1 MDQWDRDE
9 LELGRRAATW
19 QLHDELGQ
27 LYPELEDR
35 AWNVVIGCYGLL
47 CDLPATRVI
56 IYGCL
61 NQHLK
66 ERYPCNL
73 PAYQAV
79 ITTHTCDQCGEP
91 WAEQMT
97 SLLSAANA
105 PGQPS
110 TSSSTDA

>member
-47 CDLPATRVI
+47 CDLPA
-56 IYGCL
+56 
-61 NQHLK
+61 
-66 ERYPCNL
+66 
-73 PAYQAV
+73 PA
-79 ITTHTCDQCGEP
+79 
-91 WAEQMT
+91 
-97 SLLSAANA
+97 
-105 PGQPS
+105 
-110 TSSSTDA
+110 SSSTGASTSTSRNDTHATSRHTKPSSRCTHATTAGNHGPSR